1 MFTGLETWEAVGTS
15 WADAGILTIYDF
27 FTHPGNFP
35 SHEDQ
40 SLNKVDNNVN
50 REGNSNRERVVPMVF
65 VDIYTFAQIICN
77 ICKHLQMIL
86 NICLLSWAELTMN
99 GRAYTGC
106 NRQSF
111 VVASFA
117 LLNKYIWPLGQI
129 FFAILN
135 KYIFIFGQ
143 ICLAIDVTASH
154 LSLNCWTNTSYNIDK
169 YFLLF
174 RQIHLA
180 IGVTA
185 SHSLSLSHHSVQCRF
200 VEPHLEQ
207 AIISLLSPSAP
218 TLTLLILLWM
228 STNITSNRFCLFTEN
243 DRVDWAARYQG
254 ENFSK
259 LMPFLVWI
267 EQCHFSILTTR
278 PGFV

>member
-1 MFTGLETWEAVGTS
+1 
-15 WADAGILTIYDF
+15 
-27 FTHPGNFP
+27 
-35 SHEDQ
+35 
-40 SLNKVDNNVN
+40 
-50 REGNSNRERVVPMVF
+50 
-65 VDIYTFAQIICN
+65 
-77 ICKHLQMIL
+77 MIL
-86 NICLLSWAELTMN
+86 NIWVLSWAELAMN

-207 AIISLLSPSAP
+207 AIIWLCLLLHPPRLCWNSLL
-218 TLTLLILLWM
+218 LLWM
-228 STNITSNRFCLFTEN
+228 STNITSIHFWLFTEN

-254 ENFSK
+254 ENFLISVENY
-259 LMPFLVWI
+259 FLL
-267 EQCHFSILTTR
+267 F
-278 PGFV
+278 